1 MFSASLSQVN
11 TANSWLK
18 YSKCAPSS
26 QHQENQFDCSDI
38 PFLINGWYDANET
51 SKTFF
56 LSLSLKNHSTG
67 AVSIVVFPVL
77 FIYISSIFENAASFC
92 AWFCFLLRNQ
102 TVSGSPSLIFPL
114 IMNCVKRTYLFCI
127 DKVWLQHEEILAL
140 FCFLSSFIS
149 KLTKAYRNQIKW
161 LTSSHAVSSSFW
173 IESQEDTCGSQ
184 PSSVTSRPHCLPNAQ
199 CNEFSLNIK
208 LQLWQCS
215 TSSLGSHICC
225 NVNFPEEFLIV
236 VSTVCPIDCAHHSG
250 AQYIQRWFQ
259 GPLWLGCQFSC

>member
-1 MFSASLSQVN
+1 MCTLTSAPGKPI
-11 TANSWLK
+11 WLLR
-18 YSKCAPSS
+18 Y
-26 QHQENQFDCSDI
+26 HLF
-38 PFLINGWYDANET
+38 NGWYDANET
-51 SKTFF
+51 SETFF

-67 AVSIVVFPVL
+67 TVSIVVFPLL
-77 FIYISSIFENAASFC
+77 FVYISSIFENAASFC

-102 TVSGSPSLIFPL
+102 TVSGFPSLIFPL
-114 IMNCVKRTYLFCI
+114 IMNCVKRTYLFYI
-127 DKVWLQHEEILAL
+127 DKVWLQHEEISAL
-140 FCFLSSFIS
+140 FCFLSGFIS

-173 IESQEDTCGSQ
+173 MGSQEDTCGSQ

-208 LQLWQCS
+208 LQIWQCS

-236 VSTVCPIDCAHHSG
+236 VSTVCLLTVPITV
-250 AQYIQRWFQ
+250 
-259 GPLWLGCQFSC
+259 GPSISRGGFKGHCNLVASSHVSYPTQ